1 MSFPQPEQ
9 PGDVTSLKAYIEHE
23 IAALRADV
31 RRAAEVADAGRDR
44 SPAAAPSPKAEP
56 SPGAA
61 APRGKPRGPREP
73 DTPSRRP
80 EPPHVADTPSSPA
93 PGPGRPLGELAP
105 LADDDGSGREPRLD
119 AVLRAVPVSA
129 ALLTPVRDTGGA
141 ITDFVIRAGNHIRST
156 DWIEPA
162 GRQVG
167 ERLLRVRPGYTTTGL
182 VAALARTVVTGE
194 PLTGL
199 TVDYTEERHGRLLR
213 APLLHYAAPYGD
225 ALLVTWRPA
234 HGRSEFLS
242 LDAQYIASMGW
253 GHWDLLSGAIT
264 WSETMHR
271 IFSTAGAMPWSLT
284 ELCDTVLPNE
294 VPAFA
299 ELMTA
304 VLSGEEPPW
313 TRTRFRVHGEVRTLD
328 LLAKPVVS
336 TEGRPWAVYLVA
348 RDLTPQMRSRRRLAQ
363 TQRESERLRQAAAA
377 ERRIAS
383 VMRDALLPSHS
394 RELAEAGL
402 TVAAAYLPAEAEAAV
417 GGDWYKCRRQADG
430 RVLIAIGDAVGHG
443 LDAVARMA
451 QQRHALAG
459 LAQTGASAGEL
470 TTWLNELVCGE
481 PRAETATM
489 IVGYV
494 DGAGVLNWAC
504 AGHPPPLVRRGGEVS
519 VLDTDHLG
527 PMLGAVS
534 GYPYETASVPLRT
547 GDLVLLYTD
556 GVVERR
562 GEAITEGIARLGRG
576 LAATAGLPP
585 EETLERITAVYT
597 RSAHDDDACLLAVR
611 ID

>member
-1 MSFPQPEQ
+1 MSFPQPEL
-9 PGDVTSLKAYIEHE
+9 PGDATSLKAYIEYE

-31 RRAAEVADAGRDR
+31 RRAAEAAAARQAR
-44 SPAAAPSPKAEP
+44 RLAAAPPSRAAPGATAPPGESRDPGESDTPSLRPEPGPAADTPP
-56 SPGAA
+56 SPGRPPAGTGE
-61 APRGKPRGPREP
+61 RVP
-73 DTPSRRP
+73 D
-80 EPPHVADTPSSPA
+80 
-93 PGPGRPLGELAP
+93 GE
-105 LADDDGSGREPRLD
+105 GEGNGREPSLD

-129 ALLTPVRDTGGA
+129 ALLSPVRDAGGA
-141 ITDFVIRAGNHIRST
+141 ITDFIIRAGNEVRST
-156 DWIEPA
+156 EWMEPA

-167 ERLLRVRPGYTTTGL
+167 QRLLRVRPGYGTTGL
-182 VAALARTVVTGE
+182 VAALAHAVTTGE

-199 TVDYTEERHGRLLR
+199 TVDYTEERHGLLLR

-225 ALLVTWRPA
+225 ELLVTWRPA

-253 GHWDLLSGAIT
+253 GHWDLLSGVIT

-271 IFSTAGAMPWSLT
+271 IFSTTGAMPWSFT
-284 ELCDTVLPNE
+284 ELCDTVLPND

-299 ELMTA
+299 EVVTA

-383 VMRDALLPSHS
+383 VMREALLPSHS

-417 GGDWYKCRRQADG
+417 GGDWYKCRRQSDG

-494 DGAGVLNWAC
+494 DGGGGVLNWAC
-504 AGHPPPLVRRGGEVS
+504 AGHPPPLVRRGSEVS

-534 GYPYETASVPLRT
+534 GYTYETASVPLRR
-547 GDLVLLYTD
+547 GDLLLLYTD

-576 LAATAGLPP
+576 LAANAGRSP
-585 EETLERITAVYT
+585 EETLERLTAVYT
-597 RSAHDDDACLLAVR
+597 RSAHDDDACLLAVH